1 MPLGFIK
8 GGEFSLAMIG
18 QPQIKTLS
26 YFVGCTDSILFHVSI
41 VDDIKSDVTSTLHR
55 NIYN

>member
-1 MPLGFIK
+1 LGFIK